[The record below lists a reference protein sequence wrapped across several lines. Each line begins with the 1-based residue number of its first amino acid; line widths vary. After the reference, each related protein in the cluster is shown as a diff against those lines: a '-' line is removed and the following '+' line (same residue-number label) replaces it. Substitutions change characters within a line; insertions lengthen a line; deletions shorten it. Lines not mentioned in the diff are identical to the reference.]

1 MKYLLDTHAIFW
13 LVTGSTKLGKSAKQT
28 LTKARDGQIAISDTT
43 LFELAQLE
51 ARGTISLEPSASS
64 FLLDLA
70 QRVIVLPIDGEIAAD
85 AAHLALPQGDPFDRL
100 IVATARRHR
109 LTLVTRDGNISDSEL
124 VKVLW

>member
-13 LVTGSTKLGKSAKQT
+13 LVTGSNKLGKSAK
-28 LTKARDGQIAISDTT
+28 LSLAKARDGQIAISDTT

-70 QRVIVLPIDGEIAAD
+70 QRVIVLPVDGEIAAD
-85 AAHLALPQGDPFDRL
+85 AAHLALPHGDPFDRL